1 MTCKALIDK
10 FLFDYHAGDLSLA
23 RKLDFELHL
32 TLCGDCRRYVDSY
45 RKTIDLAKQSGLPEM
60 EAPSELVE
68 TILKLTR
75 EKE

>member
-10 FLFDYHAGDLSLA
+10 FLFDYHAGNLSLA

>member
-1 MTCKALIDK
+1 VTCKALIDK